1 MKGPMVQG
9 QHMRF
14 WFSGPQFESGQDHFL
29 SVYMSISHIKGYKK
43 RQRQDSNL
51 RLQRRSDFQ
60 SHALDHSATLSYE
73 IIDRRVYRSKT
84 NLVSLLYILN
94 NILSCLVLYYN
105 YIIYLSCIIKVLC
118 CLVLYYIVLYCIDI
132 RYLHILVS

>member
-1 MKGPMVQG
+1 MVQG

-29 SVYMSISHIKGYKK
+29 SGYKCCIVVKGYKK

-73 IIDRRVYRSKT
+73 IIDSRSYRSQANFISVSNIIKY
-84 NLVSLLYILN
+84 NLSMFQYLSISLDYIIHLVYLVYLLYIL
-94 NILSCLVLYYN
+94 
-105 YIIYLSCIIKVLC
+105 
-118 CLVLYYIVLYCIDI
+118 
-132 RYLHILVS
+132 LVSFIYYVSICLCLDYLYIS